1 VLLGKP
7 KWVAGN
13 GEQEQKERET
23 LGSVGGVFVC
33 VCECVCARAY
43 NWPSSKPGSG
53 TTSPV

>member
-1 VLLGKP
+1 VLLEKP

-23 LGSVGGVFVC
+23 LGWVGCLCVC
-33 VCECVCARAY
+33 VCVCARAY